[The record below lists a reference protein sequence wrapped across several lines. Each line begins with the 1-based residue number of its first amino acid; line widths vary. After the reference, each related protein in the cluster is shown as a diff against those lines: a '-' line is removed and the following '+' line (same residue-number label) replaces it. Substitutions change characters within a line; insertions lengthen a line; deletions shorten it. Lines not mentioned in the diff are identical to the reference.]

1 MPKKSKQNLKI
12 FYIADYLMKETDGEL
27 DINGRPLH
35 GVLVK
40 DIQEYLGEKNIEA
53 EAHAISRDI
62 DLLGGVWKG
71 KDGLIEKFEPILSI
85 NGGNGKPIYL
95 DARYIS
101 MDDVEMIAE
110 CIASSSFLSETDVND
125 LIDDLKILCSK
136 YQEKRLKSEYI
147 VVERPKYAHKQM
159 ISDLATIKEAIK
171 QDRKIT
177 FYYTTHSTA
186 NIESITRRRKGKKYT
201 VSPFTVALT
210 DGRHYLIGF
219 DGTYH
224 QMKSYRIDRMEE
236 VNAIDGP
243 RDGKE
248 KNDRLGINDYARQTF
263 GMFIG
268 GKADRITIQF
278 ENRFLDTMLER
289 FPKGPDTVYK
299 KIDEK
304 HFTVRTFI
312 VESENF
318 YGWICGLGEGV
329 IIIDPSGTAGRF
341 KEYLKKIADR
351 Y

>member
-1 MPKKSKQNLKI
+1 
-12 FYIADYLMKETDGEL
+12 
-27 DINGRPLH
+27 
-35 GVLVK
+35 
-40 DIQEYLGEKNIEA
+40 
-53 EAHAISRDI
+53 
-62 DLLGGVWKG
+62 
-71 KDGLIEKFEPILSI
+71 
-85 NGGNGKPIYL
+85 
-95 DARYIS
+95 
-101 MDDVEMIAE
+101 
-110 CIASSSFLSETDVND
+110 
-125 LIDDLKILCSK
+125 
-136 YQEKRLKSEYI
+136 
-147 VVERPKYAHKQM
+147 
-159 ISDLATIKEAIK
+159 
-171 QDRKIT
+171 
-177 FYYTTHSTA
+177 
-186 NIESITRRRKGKKYT
+186 
-201 VSPFTVALT
+201 
-210 DGRHYLIGF
+210 
-219 DGTYH
+219 
-224 QMKSYRIDRMEE
+224 MEE